1 METPPSTKSKRMKSK
16 LLYAL
21 MAVMLL
27 LFPTKI
33 VAQAPTLGTANDFVL
48 FTTIGAVSNTGISQL
63 TGNVGTNNGSI
74 TGFGNV
80 NGRMHNADGGSAQAG
95 ADMLLAYN
103 QLKNAIPAF
112 FPAPLLGNGD
122 TLIAGVY
129 SISAATTLSN
139 TLTLDAKGNSNA
151 VFIFQIEAP
160 FSSLVNSKVDLIN
173 GALACNVYWKI
184 EGLVSIASGTSMK
197 GTIIANNAAIAIN
210 AGSTLEGRALSTAGA
225 ISVDGVL
232 GFTPVGCGSTYLTGP
247 TQPNLGSTIC
257 YALFSANGALAN
269 AGISKIK
276 GDVGTNVGLT
286 LGFEALDV
294 IGAIHPIPDGS
305 TTACAS
311 DLLNAYTYLNLLP
324 YDIELLY
331 PEQLGRNLVLTP
343 HTYFMNGAAT
353 LTDTLYLN
361 AQGNVNAVFVIQIK
375 GALLTSTHAK
385 VLLINGTQAKNV
397 FWKVEGAVAINDY
410 SMLAGTIIA
419 NNGAVNLSTGVNI
432 DGRVMTTNG
441 ALSTASVNVTM
452 TPGCIPT
459 SLSTLTSNEV
469 IDFAPNPFDT
479 FTSIHIE
486 NAALNETYE
495 LTIYNL
501 LAQKVLI
508 TSLTSENTLLQTG
521 QLAPGMYTYQIQK
534 NHTTIQT
541 GKLIS
546 NKNN

>member
-1 METPPSTKSKRMKSK
+1 MKSK

-21 MAVMLL
+21 LAAILL
-27 LFPTKI
+27 LLPTKNL
-33 VAQAPTLGTANDFVL
+33 AQAPTLGTANDFVL

-63 TGNVGTNNGSI
+63 TGNVGTNNGAI
-74 TGFGNV
+74 TTFGNV
-80 NGRMHNADGGSAQAG
+80 NGVMHQADGGSAQAS
-95 ADMLLAYN
+95 ADVLLAYN
-103 QLKNAIPAF
+103 QLKNVVPTF

-122 TLIAGVY
+122 TLTAGVY
-129 SISAATTLSN
+129 SITAATTLSN

-160 FSSLVNSKVDLIN
+160 FASLLNSKVVLIN
-173 GALACNVYWKI
+173 GALACNVFWKI

-197 GTIIANNAAIAIN
+197 GTIIANNAAIEIG
-210 AGSTLEGRALSTAGA
+210 AGSTLEGRALSTSGA
-225 ISVDGVL
+225 IAVTGVL
-232 GFTPVGCGSTYLTGP
+232 GYTPIGCGSSYLTGP

-257 YALFSANGALAN
+257 YALFSSNGALAN
-269 AGISKIK
+269 AGISKVK

-311 DLLNAYTYLNLLP
+311 DLLNAYSYLNLLP

-343 HTYFMNGAAT
+343 HTYFLNGAAT

-361 AQGNVNAVFVIQIK
+361 GRGNVNAVFVIQIK

-397 FWKVEGAVAINDY
+397 FWKIEGAVDISDYAIIN
-410 SMLAGTIIA
+410 GTIIV
-419 NNGAVNLSTGVNI
+419 NNGAVKLSTGVTIN
-432 DGRVMTTNG
+432 GRVMTTNG
-441 ALSTASVNVTM
+441 ALSTASSTVTM

-459 SLSTLTSNEV
+459 SLSAISLGKEV
-469 IDFAPNPFDT
+469 IDFSPNPFSS

-486 NAALNETYE
+486 NALINETYE
-495 LTIYNL
+495 LTMYNL
-501 LAQKVLI
+501 LAQKVI
-508 TSLTSENTLLQTG
+508 STVLTDENTLLQTS
-521 QLAPGMYTYQIQK
+521 QLPAGMYTYQVVK
-534 NHTTIQT
+534 NHKIIQT
-541 GKLIS
+541 GKVIS
-546 NKNN
+546 NQKN

>member
-1 METPPSTKSKRMKSK
+1 MKSK

-21 MAVMLL
+21 MAAILL
-27 LFPTKI
+27 LLPTKNL
-33 VAQAPTLGTANDFVL
+33 AQAPTLGTANDFVL
-48 FTTIGAVSNTGISQL
+48 FTSIGAVSNTGISQL

-74 TGFGNV
+74 TTFGNV
-80 NGRMHNADGGSAQAG
+80 NGVMHQADGGSAQAS
-95 ADMLLAYN
+95 ADVLLAYN
-103 QLKNAIPAF
+103 QLKNVVPTL

-122 TLIAGVY
+122 TLTSGVY
-129 SISAATTLSN
+129 SITAATTLSN
-139 TLTLDAKGNSNA
+139 TLTLDAKGNNNA

-160 FSSLVNSKVDLIN
+160 FSTLAHSKIDLIN

-184 EGLVSIASGTSMK
+184 EGLVSIASGTFMK

-210 AGSTLEGRALSTAGA
+210 SGSTLEGRALSTSGA

-232 GFTPVGCGSTYLTGP
+232 GYTPVGCGSAYLTGP

-276 GDVGTNVGLT
+276 GEVGTNVGLT
-286 LGFEALDV
+286 LGFDALDV
-294 IGAIHPIPDGS
+294 TGAIHPIPDGS

-343 HTYFMNGAAT
+343 HTYLLNGAAT
-353 LTDTLYLN
+353 LTDTLFLN
-361 AQGNVNAVFVIQIK
+361 GRGNVNAVFVINIK

-397 FWKVEGAVAINDY
+397 FWKIEGAADISDY
-410 SMLAGTIIA
+410 SIINGTIIV
-419 NNGAVNLSTGVNI
+419 NNGAIKLSTGVTIN
-432 DGRVMTTNG
+432 GRVMTTNG
-441 ALSTASVNVTM
+441 ALSIASSNVTM
-452 TPGCIPT
+452 TPGCTST
-459 SLSTLTSNEV
+459 SLSAITLGKEV
-469 IDFAPNPFDT
+469 IDFSPNPFSS

-486 NAALNETYE
+486 NAINNEKYE
-495 LTIYNL
+495 LNMYNL
-501 LAQKVLI
+501 LSQKVI
-508 TSLTSENTLLQTG
+508 STVLTNENTLLQTS
-521 QLAPGMYTYQIQK
+521 QLPAGMYTYQVVK
-534 NHTTIQT
+534 NHKIIQT
-541 GKLIS
+541 GKLLS
-546 NKNN
+546 NQKN